1 MPRHLIQDAHE
12 LVNEISTVRLT
23 GLKPRRKKEVSF
35 LPNSGLLVG
44 LFVRCRIIGK
54 GSFFAIPLL
63 IELFW

>member
-12 LVNEISTVRLT
+12 WVNEISAVRVT

-35 LPNSGLLVG
+35 LLNSGLLVG

-54 GSFFAIPLL
+54 DSFSAIQIL
-63 IELFW
+63 IEFFM